1 MDFTPT
7 ERKALWN
14 QVIQSIEHHLE
25 TVGEGAVAP
34 PLDINEIRA
43 FIKEGRTPSA
53 KEAIDHVVN
62 GMTQYMLH
70 TTHPGYFG
78 LYNPKASFAGIL
90 GDTLTAAFNPQLA
103 AWSHSPFALEVER
116 MLLMAFGKRFGY
128 AEDSIDGTFCSGG
141 AEANHT
147 ALLAAL
153 NHHFPQFAS
162 EGLIACQKPVAVY
175 CSAQVHHSITKAA
188 GVCGLGYQSVREIST
203 IDLEMDV
210 EALEQQIKE
219 DEAAGITPLMVVA
232 TMGTTGTGNIDPIER
247 IYALKEKYGFWLHAD
262 GAYGGALIVSQIH
275 RSLLKGIEHAD
286 SITFDAHK
294 WLSVPMGGSLF
305 ITRHPDILSQTFS
318 IKADYMPKEAQQL
331 GVVDPFAHSLQWSRR
346 FIGLKLYMA
355 LLFYGWEGFEQL
367 VNGQIAKGKM
377 LREKLVAK
385 GWTLYNQTDLPV
397 ITFGNSS
404 LEQDPNKALEIVQ
417 KVIQKGNNWISV
429 YNTNGIN
436 AIRAC
441 ITNYDTSEL
450 EMNQLLADLTE
461 SK

>member
-1 MDFTPT
+1 MDFTAA
-7 ERKALWN
+7 ERAALWE
-14 QVIQSIEHHLE
+14 QVIQSIEHHFE
-25 TVGEGAVAP
+25 KIGSRAVAP
-34 PLDINEIRA
+34 PLNIDEIRA
-43 FIKEGRTPSA
+43 FIKEERTPSA

-116 MLLMAFGKRFGY
+116 SLLVAFGKRFGY
-128 AEDSIDGTFCSGG
+128 SEDSIDGTFCSGG

-147 ALLAAL
+147 ALLCAL
-153 NHHFPQFAS
+153 NHRFPQYAFD
-162 EGLIACQKPVAVY
+162 GLLAIQKPVAVY
-175 CSAQVHHSITKAA
+175 CSAQVHHSVTKAA
-188 GVCGLGYQSVREIST
+188 GVCGLGYQSVREIPT
-203 IDLEMDV
+203 INLEMDI
-210 EALEQQIKE
+210 EALEKQIEK
-219 DEAAGITPLMVVA
+219 DQAAGIVPLMVVA
-232 TMGTTGTGNIDPIER
+232 TMGTTGTGNIDPIEE
-247 IYALKEKYGFWLHAD
+247 IHSLKEKYGFWLHAD
-262 GAYGGALIVSQIH
+262 GAYGGALIVSKTYG
-275 RSLLKGIEHAD
+275 SLLKGIEHSD

-318 IKADYMPKEAQQL
+318 ITADYMPKEAQQL

-367 VNGQIAKGKM
+367 VDGQIAKGKM

-397 ITFGNSS
+397 ITFGNTS
-404 LEQDPNKALEIVQ
+404 LEEDSNKALELVQ
-417 KVIQKGNNWISV
+417 KVIHKGNAWISV
-429 YNTNGIN
+429 YRTNGVN
-436 AIRAC
+436 ALRAC
-441 ITNYDTSEL
+441 ITNYDTSER
-450 EMNQLLADLTE
+450 EMDQLLTDLIE
-461 SK
+461 A

>member
-1 MDFTPT
+1 MDLTT
-7 ERKALWN
+7 SERAALWE
-14 QVIQSIEHHLE
+14 QVIQSIEYHLE
-25 TVGEGAVAP
+25 TVGESPVAP
-34 PLDINEIRA
+34 RLDINEIRA

-116 MLLMAFGKRFGY
+116 SLLMAFGKRFGY
-128 AEDSIDGTFCSGG
+128 PEDKIDGTFCSGG

-153 NHHFPQFAS
+153 NHHFPQFAK
-162 EGLIACQKPVAVY
+162 EGLLSIQKPLAVY

-188 GVCGLGYQSVREIST
+188 GVCGLGYHSVREIPT

-210 EALEQQIKE
+210 EALEQQIKK
-219 DEAAGITPLMVVA
+219 DQAAGIYPLMVVA
-232 TMGTTGTGNIDPIER
+232 TMGTTGTGNIDPIEA
-247 IYALKEKYGFWLHAD
+247 IFALKEKYGFWLHAD
-262 GAYGGALIVSQIH
+262 GAYGGALIVSKTY
-275 RSLLKGIEHAD
+275 RSLLQGIENSD

-305 ITRHPDILSQTFS
+305 ITRHPHILSQTFN
-318 IKADYMPKEAQQL
+318 IQADYMPKEAQQL

-346 FIGLKLYMA
+346 FIGLKLYLA

-367 VNGQIAKGKM
+367 VDGQIAKGKM
-377 LREKLVAK
+377 LRDKLTAG

-397 ITFGNSS
+397 ITFGNT
-404 LEQDPNKALEIVQ
+404 ALEEDSNRALAMVQ
-417 KVIQKGNNWISV
+417 KVIQKGNAWISV
-429 YNTNGIN
+429 YRTNGVN
-436 AIRAC
+436 ALRAC
-441 ITNYDTSEL
+441 VTNYDTSER
-450 EMNQLLADLTE
+450 EMDQLIADLKE
-461 SK
+461 E